1 MTQYDL
7 GQVVGATGATG
18 PSGAD
23 GASVWNTSTAPTY
36 ANSKYTFTIS
46 NLSGRSGVT
55 IAVNDIIFYDTYY
68 YIVSTKNSTTVD
80 CTTRVS
86 IKGADGSSASVTIVD
101 NLNSDSSTSVLSA
114 KQGKVLNTNKIETS
128 AIATSFASTTSDSK
142 VPSEKLTKTELD
154 KKITKASTATGLLK
168 DNGDVMTGGTGSSNW
183 AIGNHNHSGT
193 YAPSSHNHSTD
204 DVSDPDSDDYTN
216 IGELQSN
223 ASQSR
228 INSEIDTALG
238 TKITKSSSA
247 TGLLKDD
254 GTVMTSGTGST
265 NWAVGN
271 HTHSAYVNPTIV
283 DNLTSDSS
291 TSVLSAKQGKVLN
304 TNKIETSAIADNLT
318 TNDATKVLSAKQ
330 GKVLND
336 LIGSAITY
344 ITGSGS

>member
-1 MTQYDL
+1 MTQYNL
-7 GQVVGATGATG
+7 GHVVGATGATG
-18 PSGAD
+18 ATGASGAD

-86 IKGADGSSASVTIVD
+86 IKGADGSSASATIVD

-128 AIATSFASTTSDSK
+128 AIATSFASQTSDSK

-154 KKITKASTATGLLK
+154 KKITK
-168 DNGDVMTGGTGSSNW
+168 SN
-183 AIGNHNHSGT
+183 
-193 YAPSSHNHSTD
+193 
-204 DVSDPDSDDYTN
+204 
-216 IGELQSN
+216 
-223 ASQSR
+223 
-228 INSEIDTALG
+228 
-238 TKITKSSSA
+238 SA

-271 HTHSAYVNPTIV
+271 HTHNPTSIE
-283 DNLTSDSS
+283 LTNAQIQA
-291 TSVLSAKQGKVLN
+291 L
-304 TNKIETSAIADNLT
+304 TNIADNNTSNQEDLNENINSWIGSLDTNKVSTSKIANNLT
-318 TNDATKVLSAKQ
+318 TTTSGMVLDARQ
-330 GKVLND
+330 GKALAD
-336 LIGSAITY
+336 MIGSAITY

>member
-1 MTQYDL
+1 MTQYNL
-7 GQVVGATGATG
+7 GHVVGATGATG
-18 PSGAD
+18 ATGASGAD

-80 CTTRVS
+80 CATRVS

-114 KQGKVLNTNKIETS
+114 KQGKVLNTNKVETS
-128 AIATSFASTTSDSK
+128 AISTSFGSPTSDSK
-142 VPSEKLTKTELD
+142 VPSENLVKTELD
-154 KKITKASTATGLLK
+154 KKITK
-168 DNGDVMTGGTGSSNW
+168 SN
-183 AIGNHNHSGT
+183 
-193 YAPSSHNHSTD
+193 
-204 DVSDPDSDDYTN
+204 
-216 IGELQSN
+216 
-223 ASQSR
+223 
-228 INSEIDTALG
+228 
-238 TKITKSSSA
+238 SA

-271 HTHSAYVNPTIV
+271 HTHNPTSIE
-283 DNLTSDSS
+283 LTNAQIQA
-291 TSVLSAKQGKVLN
+291 L
-304 TNKIETSAIADNLT
+304 TNIADNNTSNQEDLNENINSWIGSLDTNKVSTSKIANNLT
-318 TNDATKVLSAKQ
+318 TTTSGYVLDARQ
-330 GKVLND
+330 GKELYD
-336 LIGSAITY
+336 MIGSAITY